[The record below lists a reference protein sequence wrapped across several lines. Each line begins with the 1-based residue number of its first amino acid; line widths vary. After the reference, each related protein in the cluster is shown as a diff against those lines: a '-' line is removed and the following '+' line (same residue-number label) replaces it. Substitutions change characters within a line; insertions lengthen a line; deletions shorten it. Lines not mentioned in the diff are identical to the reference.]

1 MDLDQPMKEDIATP
15 FYKAVVELLLEND
28 FPFLVGGAF
37 AMRHYTGIYRDT
49 KDLDIFCKAEDYPTI
64 ASIFAKEDFVIEV
77 TDPRWLAKVYH
88 GPHFVD
94 FIFNTTNNICPVN
107 DSWFENSVTIDLFDR
122 RLPLMGVEEIIWTKL
137 YVHNRERYDATDINH
152 IMLRYGQQINWER
165 LLHLMANH
173 WHLLLAQILNFQF
186 VYPSDK
192 DIVPRWLFS
201 KLLQLAEH
209 QFDLPAPVVKVCLGP
224 LIDQT
229 NYEIDIKEWG
239 YKSLTTKTV

>member
-1 MDLDQPMKEDIATP
+1 
-15 FYKAVVELLLEND
+15 
-28 FPFLVGGAF
+28 
-37 AMRHYTGIYRDT
+37 
-49 KDLDIFCKAEDYPTI
+49 
-64 ASIFAKEDFVIEV
+64 
-77 TDPRWLAKVYH
+77 
-88 GPHFVD
+88 
-94 FIFNTTNNICPVN
+94 
-107 DSWFENSVTIDLFDR
+107 
-122 RLPLMGVEEIIWTKL
+122 
-137 YVHNRERYDATDINH
+137 
-152 IMLRYGQQINWER
+152 MLRYGQQINWER